1 MKVRGKGNAGKNGGP
16 YGDLI
21 VQVRVLPHEKFIRRG
36 SDLETEVTIN
46 YIKAV
51 LGGKIKIPTLE
62 GVIEEEIK
70 EGTNPGTVIRIKKFR
85 ITRIW
90 RRTKRGIFMLKLMWK

>member
-1 MKVRGKGNAGKNGGP
+1 MKSLLEG
-16 YGDLI
+16 
-21 VQVRVLPHEKFIRRG
+21 G

-70 EGTNPGTVIRIKKFR
+70 EGTNPGTVIRIKK
-85 ITRIW
+85 I
-90 RRTKRGIFMLKLMWK
+90 

>member
-1 MKVRGKGNAGKNGGP
+1 MVQENIKRKRRSQYSGWCLDGYTMKVRGKGNGKNGA

-51 LGGKIKIPTLE
+51 FGGKIKIPTLE
-62 GVIEEEIK
+62 GVM
-70 EGTNPGTVIRIKKFR
+70 KK
-85 ITRIW
+85 
-90 RRTKRGIFMLKLMWK
+90 K